1 MIGRFHRCGI
11 IKAMCGRFTLK
22 AKPERIKAEFKAAVL
37 PEAAGF
43 ERFNIAPSQMIDAVL
58 NNEKKRIVTQ
68 LKWGLVPSWAKDP
81 DIGNRMINARSET
94 ITEKPSFRE
103 AFKKRRCII
112 PSSGFYEWQK
122 SASGGKQPYYF
133 YLKEKEV
140 FGFAG
145 LYEEWIDNQ
154 TGELLETCTIIT
166 TEANAVLKPV
176 HDRMPVI
183 LAATDYDEWL
193 DEKQTDTERLQ
204 RLLVPYSADAMAS
217 HTVSGAV
224 NIPTSN
230 EAGLIASVNSK

>member
-1 MIGRFHRCGI
+1 
-11 IKAMCGRFTLK
+11 MCGRFTLK
-22 AKPERIKAEFKAAVL
+22 ATPERIKTEFKTASIL

-43 ERFNIAPSQMIDAVL
+43 ERFNIAPSQMIAAVL
-58 NNEKKRIVTQ
+58 NNESERVVTR
-68 LKWGLVPSWAKDP
+68 LKWGLVPSWAKDLE
-81 DIGNRMINARSET
+81 IGNRMINARSET

-122 SASGGKQPYYF
+122 IANSGGGGKQPFYF

-145 LYEEWIDNQ
+145 LYEEWTDKQ

-166 TEANAVLKPV
+166 TVANAVLKPV

-193 DEKQTDTERLQ
+193 DQHVTDTEQLQ
-204 RLLVPYSADAMAS
+204 KLLVPYSADAMAS
-217 HTVSGAV
+217 HTVSRAV
-224 NIPTSN
+224 NIPTSD
-230 EAGLIASVNSK
+230 EAGLIEPVNSK